1 MRISEAGLLQKWIN
15 DRRPKV
21 EECFP
26 SANMKR
32 GQTVAEGREPLP
44 FKGFWGAFIILAAGT
59 VSALTVFII
68 EICITKRVI
77 CFTF

>member
-1 MRISEAGLLQKWIN
+1 MRINEAGLLQKWVN

-26 SANMKR
+26 STKMKR

-44 FKGFWGAFIILAAGT
+44 LKGFWGAFIVLAVGT
-59 VSALTVFII
+59 VSALMVFII
-68 EICITKRVI
+68 ET
-77 CFTF
+77 